1 MIESINQSH
10 PLPVLFPNEEDE
22 RRKNSGGTILYI
34 LYLHAS
40 KTSHLFPNDEDER
53 RKNSGGTISDMFF
66 CSTYNIY
73 DTLRDIKDVERFQPN
88 S

>member
-10 PLPVLFPNEEDE
+10 PLPVLFNEEDE

-53 RKNSGGTISDMFF
+53 RKNSGGTIVYILYLSA
-66 CSTYNIY
+66 
-73 DTLRDIKDVERFQPN
+73 IKTSRIFSCFHIQHMRYAT
-88 S
+88 